1 MIGDCEVLEVIRRI
15 LTSPPD
21 VLSGFTQPLAMF
33 NATSKHASTLARI
46 KSRMRIALLM
56 SLQDSQGRPLRDLR
70 ISITDR
76 CNFRCTY
83 CMPRDK
89 FGPGH
94 TFLGKEEILSYEE
107 MAKVVASLLP
117 LGLAKV
123 RITGGEPLLRRDVHV
138 LLRLLRELDPDL
150 DIAITTNG
158 VLLQRHAEMLL
169 KSGLSRVTVSL
180 DAVEEELFQTITDS
194 KNTPSQI
201 FEGIDLAQQ
210 IGLTVKVNCVVK
222 KGVNESQ
229 IVPLAKACMERGIPV
244 RFIEFMDVGTTN
256 NWNLDAVISGKEMRD
271 ILRNHLGPLEP
282 RASEHPSDVARL
294 WRFVNGSTVGFIE
307 SVTKPFCGNCSRARL
322 SAHGSMYT
330 CLFSE
335 QGYDL
340 RGILRFGANEQE
352 IGQIIRDIWTYR
364 DDRYS
369 ELRTQLKETRQ
380 PVEMSFI
387 GG

>member
-1 MIGDCEVLEVIRRI
+1 
-15 LTSPPD
+15 
-21 VLSGFTQPLAMF
+21 
-33 NATSKHASTLARI
+33 
-46 KSRMRIALLM
+46 
-56 SLQDSQGRPLRDLR
+56 
-70 ISITDR
+70 
-76 CNFRCTY
+76 
-83 CMPRDK
+83 
-89 FGPGH
+89 
-94 TFLGKEEILSYEE
+94 

-150 DIAITTNG
+150 DIAMTTNG

>member
-1 MIGDCEVLEVIRRI
+1 
-15 LTSPPD
+15 
-21 VLSGFTQPLAMF
+21 
-33 NATSKHASTLARI
+33 
-46 KSRMRIALLM
+46 
-56 SLQDSQGRPLRDLR
+56 
-70 ISITDR
+70 
-76 CNFRCTY
+76 
-83 CMPRDK
+83 MPRDK

-94 TFLGKEEILSYEE
+94 TFLEKDEILSYEE

-138 LLRLLRELDPDL
+138 LLRLLRDLDPEL
-150 DIAITTNG
+150 DIAMTTNG
-158 VLLQRHAEMLL
+158 VLLHRHAEMLL
-169 KSGLSRVTVSL
+169 KSGLSRITVSL
-180 DAVEEELFQTITDS
+180 DAVEEELFRTITDS
-194 KNTPSQI
+194 KNTPTQI
-201 FEGIDLAQQ
+201 FEGIDLAQK
-210 IGLTVKVNCVVK
+210 IGLPVKVNCVVK

-229 IVPLAKACMERGIPV
+229 IVPLTKLCMERGVPV

-256 NWNLDAVISGKEMRD
+256 NWNLGSVVSGKEMRK

-282 RASEHPSDVARL
+282 RTPEHPSDVARL
-294 WRFVNGSTVGFIE
+294 WRLVNGSTVGFIE
-307 SVTKPFCGNCSRARL
+307 SVTKPFCGDCSRARL

-340 RGILRFGANEQE
+340 KGILRFGANEQE
-352 IGQIIRDIWTYR
+352 IGHIIRDIWTYR
-364 DDRYS
+364 DDKYS